1 MNIGF
6 IGLGIMGSRMAAN
19 LLKAGHSLAVWNRT
33 AGKDEALV
41 QAGARRASSP
51 ASAAQDA
58 DVVVTML
65 STPEVVEATA
75 LGSEGFLKAL
85 RPGGLWIDSSTV
97 NPSFTRRM
105 AEVCAGRGLRLLD
118 APVTGSKAAAENG
131 QLVFL
136 AGGSLVDLEE
146 TRPLLMLMGRAVVH
160 VGENGMGS
168 ALKVVNNMLAAQ
180 AALAFAETLV
190 LGEAQGIPRQV
201 LLDFFLSGLI
211 AAPLLNG
218 KRPRYESGDFGSAD
232 FPLQWMQKDL
242 HLASLTAYEVG
253 VGIPSGNLAK
263 EIYRLAVRAG
273 MGEDDFT
280 AVYAFLQDH
289 TTG

>member
-6 IGLGIMGSRMAAN
+6 LGLGIMGCRMAVN
-19 LLKAGHSLAVWNRT
+19 LLKAGHTPAVWNRT
-33 AGKDEALV
+33 PGKDEALV
-41 QAGARRASSP
+41 QSGARRAATP
-51 ASAAQDA
+51 AGAAEGA

-65 STPEVVEATA
+65 STPEVVEECA
-75 LGSEGFLKAL
+75 LGGQGFLAAL

-97 NPSFTRRM
+97 NPSFSRRM
-105 AEVCAGRGLRLLD
+105 AEACVLRGLRLLD
-118 APVTGSKAAAENG
+118 APVTGSKAAAESG

-136 AGGSLVDLEE
+136 VGGQEADLEE
-146 TRPLLMLMGRAVVH
+146 ARPLFALMGRAVVH
-160 VGENGMGS
+160 VGGNGMGS

-211 AAPLLNG
+211 AAPLLKG
-218 KRPRYESGDFGSAD
+218 KRERYESGDFSSAD

-242 HLASLTAYEVG
+242 HLAALTAYEVG
-253 VGIPSGNLAK
+253 AGIPSGNLAK
-263 EIYRLAVRAG
+263 EIFRLAARAG
-273 MGEDDFT
+273 FGEDDFT
-280 AVYAFLQDH
+280 AVYAFLQ
-289 TTG
+289 GKEG